1 MVTRKRMVDFQ
12 ALNDGGRPVEKLQK
26 IDPPERVKGYIPYKE
41 KALHKKASLCM
52 NDIHIKHEDK
62 YDNHVFEF
70 STALYELYKR
80 VTIDYYNNLNK
91 KLLSIVT

>member
-1 MVTRKRMVDFQ
+1 
-12 ALNDGGRPVEKLQK
+12 
-26 IDPPERVKGYIPYKE
+26 
-41 KALHKKASLCM
+41 M

-80 VTIDYYNNLNK
+80 ETIDYYNNLNK
-91 KLLSIVT
+91 NTQHSDIAVIEQGTDEPKIFR